1 MKKLFTLLALAA
13 SVSFAY
19 AQTSPKS
26 APKAETKKECKK
38 GDKCCSKESKEKTAS
53 TDTKSKDVK
62 KN

>member
-19 AQTSPKS
+19 AQTSPKAAS
-26 APKAETKKECKK
+26 KAENKKECKK
-38 GDKCCSKESKEKTAS
+38 GDKCCSQESKEKTTS
-53 TDTKSKDVK
+53 TDTKSKEVK